1 LYLYGKVESGTIIED
16 QTITILPSRT
26 QAIIKEIF
34 NAKDERLPFAMAG
47 ENVKIKMKGIDESD
61 TKRGDIICNN
71 LNYCQE
77 TYEFKATINVLEI
90 PETKKLMSS
99 GYECVLHMHAIAEQI
114 EIFKVE
120 AKWDAVN
127 KKNVQ
132 ATFLKSG

>member
-1 LYLYGKVESGTIIED
+1 
-16 QTITILPSRT
+16 
-26 QAIIKEIF
+26 
-34 NAKDERLPFAMAG
+34 
-47 ENVKIKMKGIDESD
+47 
-61 TKRGDIICNN
+61 

-90 PETKKLMSS
+90 PESKKLMSS

-120 AKWDAVN
+120 AKLDPVS
-127 KKNVQ
+127 KKNVA

>member
-1 LYLYGKVESGTIIED
+1 
-16 QTITILPSRT
+16 
-26 QAIIKEIF
+26 
-34 NAKDERLPFAMAG
+34 MAG

-114 EIFKVE
+114 EIFKV
-120 AKWDAVN
+120 
-127 KKNVQ
+127 
-132 ATFLKSG
+132 